1 MGFKIAHRAKTKSV
15 ASAMKHFNTSANL
28 AEAVFCPAKFVMVF
42 MIVRINP
49 MNGTVLYPLIMDL
62 FELGM
67 LHLRLR
73 GFIYDEW
80 PFHDTGCIDENHAPL
95 LDKYQS
101 RYSLCTLYY
110 NYVVV
115 QVPHV
120 CLCLCFLEKYGHRVE
135 KEY

>member
-42 MIVRINP
+42 MIVQINP

-80 PFHDTGCIDENHAPL
+80 PFHDTGCIDENNAPSSVDIL
-95 LDKYQS
+95 
-101 RYSLCTLYY
+101 
-110 NYVVV
+110 
-115 QVPHV
+115 
-120 CLCLCFLEKYGHRVE
+120 
-135 KEY
+135 